1 MMEFT
6 MTRVV
11 MVVCGMLVLA
21 AVIPSVNSLYESEE
35 SIELQEQTE
44 CVCRMIDAF
53 SDSETDEMVLF
64 LSTILPPDC
73 SVSMEGYFVTI
84 SDGDD
89 SYRYDT
95 GCILISDKDNY
106 DRNDCIRL
114 TKDDGAVI
122 IETL

>member
-53 SDSETDEMVLF
+53 STETSGIRDGFNSEIDARYFGKMADSEYAEA
-64 LSTILPPDC
+64 
-73 SVSMEGYFVTI
+73 YFVK
-84 SDGDD
+84 
-89 SYRYDT
+89 RF
-95 GCILISDKDNY
+95 L
-106 DRNDCIRL
+106 L
-114 TKDDGAVI
+114 
-122 IETL
+122 